1 MEESDKI
8 LKEWMFNY
16 ILGKVYRKD
25 MGMQMIDE
33 QEETIELRR
42 RLDYMPFDL
51 YGMHSTGYEVCLG
64 DPVKLADWWYE
75 YEDENGDIHY
85 FR

>member
-8 LKEWMFNY
+8 LKEWMSNY

-33 QEETIELRR
+33 QEETMELRK

-64 DPVKLADWWYE
+64 DPANLADWWYE
-75 YEDENGDIHY
+75 YEGENEDIHY